1 MSIVGIFALCRV
13 SVKEK
18 EKPVVQKNT
27 VCLLCGNAG
36 NDNFF
41 FFTNTNRLFITLGK
55 LSSVSS
61 VCFNTQTTEVFVGLK
76 ITF

>member
-18 EKPVVQKNT
+18 ETPIVQKNV

-36 NDNFF
+36 DANF
-41 FFTNTNRLFITLGK
+41 NK
-55 LSSVSS
+55 
-61 VCFNTQTTEVFVGLK
+61 EKK
-76 ITF
+76 IMQAYMIFARIQIDS